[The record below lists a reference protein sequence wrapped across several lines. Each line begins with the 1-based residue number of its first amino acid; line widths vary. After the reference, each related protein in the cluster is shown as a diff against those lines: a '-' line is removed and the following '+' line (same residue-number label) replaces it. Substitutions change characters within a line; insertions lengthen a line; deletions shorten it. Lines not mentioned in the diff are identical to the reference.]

1 MFKRIKKWI
10 TIDHCVDLA
19 VDVALII
26 WEVVSSPILIIMRL
40 ARHFIGE
47 WITDKIKAGV
57 RRIAHWFERKR
68 EQRLAKG
75 HGIFRTYWL
84 LILLSPF
91 IIIGLT
97 FAISATAGVVEVT
110 TWFLDELEL
119 IFFS

>member
-1 MFKRIKKWI
+1 MS
-10 TIDHCVDLA
+10 DLQA
-19 VDVALII
+19 AGR
-26 WEVVSSPILIIMRL
+26 EE
-40 ARHFIGE
+40 AAAAIGAPKAMG
-47 WITDKIKAGV
+47 KIKACV
-57 RRIAHWFERKR
+57 RWIAHWFERKR

-97 FAISATAGVVEVT
+97 FAISATAGVLEVT
-110 TWFLDELEL
+110 TWFLDELEM